1 MRQVITKSLLLL
13 VAVCFL
19 MVFGLVNSKAC
30 DPNKLTKCVMGVK
43 KATSNATKKVE
54 LNAELTDFIFTQS
67 LLRF

>member
-13 VAVCFL
+13 VAICFL
-19 MVFGLVNSKAC
+19 MVFSLVNSKAC
-30 DPNKLTKCVMGVK
+30 DHNKLTKCVMGVK
-43 KATSNATKKVE
+43 KNTSSAAKQVE